1 MMPDLGP
8 LIRFGFWAILCVAAA
23 LVTALIATLIGA
35 FTTLSFGVIC
45 FLFIQVVLM
54 ALATVFVVVMK

>member
-8 LIRFGFWAILCVAAA
+8 LIRPGFWAILCVVAA

-35 FTTLSFGVIC
+35 FTTLAFGVTC
-45 FLFIQVVLM
+45 FLFIQAVLM
-54 ALATVFVVVMK
+54 VAASVFVAVLK